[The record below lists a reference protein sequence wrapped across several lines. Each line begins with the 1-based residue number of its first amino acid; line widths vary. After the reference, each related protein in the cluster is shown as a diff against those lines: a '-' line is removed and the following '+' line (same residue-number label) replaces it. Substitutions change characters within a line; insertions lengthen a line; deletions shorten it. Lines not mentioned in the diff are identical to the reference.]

1 MLQNIILQYFNH
13 SYKSFFAD
21 VFPDGYDFSADNDFY
36 DSSDIVFLADYF
48 YSLDIVFL
56 DFGEFLLDDYGE
68 NWSY

>member
-48 YSLDIVFL
+48 FT
-56 DFGEFLLDDYGE
+56 EF
-68 NWSY
+68 